1 MEYRRT
7 IRLTDGSS
15 CLLRNGTE
23 ADARAVLDNYDLT
36 HAQTDYLLSCPGEK
50 GFSVDEE
57 AQFLREKTDSA
68 RELQLLAEL
77 DGAVVGMAGIACVGE
92 REKLRHRASLGI
104 SIDRA
109 YWGLGIGR
117 ALTQVCI
124 ECAGRAG
131 YAQLELDVV
140 AENERAIA
148 LYESLGFTEFGRNP
162 RGFRSRRGVWQ
173 ELVLMRLELEETQ
186 DARGN

>member
-117 ALTQVCI
+117 ALMQVCI

-173 ELVLMRLELEETQ
+173 ELVLMRLELEGTQ
-186 DARGN
+186 DARGI